1 MIIITTVALT
11 SILYFFFAR
20 TRLGV
25 AMQASSQNQMAAYYM
40 GIPVKRINA
49 IVWALSGV
57 VAAIAGVM
65 FAAKGAVEPSVG
77 LLFGIKAFAA
87 AVIGGL
93 GSLPGALLGGLL
105 VGIVEPFAGR
115 YLPSGVGQIAP
126 MC

>member
-1 MIIITTVALT
+1 M
-11 SILYFFFAR
+11 
-20 TRLGV
+20 
-25 AMQASSQNQMAAYYM
+25 
-40 GIPVKRINA
+40 
-49 IVWALSGV
+49 
-57 VAAIAGVM
+57 
-65 FAAKGAVEPSVG
+65 G

-126 MC
+126 

>member
-1 MIIITTVALT
+1 
-11 SILYFFFAR
+11 
-20 TRLGV
+20 
-25 AMQASSQNQMAAYYM
+25 
-40 GIPVKRINA
+40 
-49 IVWALSGV
+49 
-57 VAAIAGVM
+57 M

-126 MC
+126 YVLMLLVLILRPGGLFAQISQKKV